1 MVAGGRDKAFTAAAR
16 TWMLRQQCWVT
27 PVRWMTERLLI
38 GVGGDGGGGQLQRRW
53 WCRIVGE
60 TLHWSTR
67 AHTAGNLSSN
77 DKANC
82 GFEYQE
88 QSVMTA
94 TRSQAVSSSKRQS
107 TAASAAAAK
116 APTRRRA
123 ASNSAAVVPAVNTTT
138 QVKTTSKA
146 TVATPKGENPKSL
159 IQAHAAGTKKKFY
172 RAHGA
177 THKRSPSKASGQ
189 KVSSSI
195 SKQRG
200 AAAASTKADAKTK
213 CAVGKNSGKH
223 RPSKSAQ

>member
-1 MVAGGRDKAFTAAAR
+1 
-16 TWMLRQQCWVT
+16 
-27 PVRWMTERLLI
+27 
-38 GVGGDGGGGQLQRRW
+38 
-53 WCRIVGE
+53 
-60 TLHWSTR
+60 
-67 AHTAGNLSSN
+67 
-77 DKANC
+77 
-82 GFEYQE
+82 
-88 QSVMTA
+88 MTA
-94 TRSQAVSSSKRQS
+94 TRSQAASSSERQS

-159 IQAHAAGTKKKFY
+159 IQAHAAGNEKFY
-172 RAHGA
+172 KAHGA

-200 AAAASTKADAKTK
+200 AAAASTKAGAKTNRT
-213 CAVGKNSGKH
+213 VGKNSGKH